1 LVGQAFSPARA
12 SEARPGFLMLTNLL
26 FFLLTGATLSLLL
39 WTGTELFRNQEDP
52 LGDRLEGLQT
62 QAMVATARTTRR
74 KTSGRGLDRFLNVIG
89 VIPGGEDWMNTT
101 EKLLAQAGVRRK
113 SALALYCTG
122 VLAFTLALCAGTVY
136 LQRGNGSDAM
146 SMLGGLA
153 AALLLGFILPKQ
165 VLYRLVKSY
174 RRKLQEALPDTVDL
188 LGIVLGT
195 GLGLDQAMMRVSEEM
210 LYIYPELANEF
221 ATVVMQVRA
230 GQERGKAFNQ
240 FVRRT
245 GIEDI
250 KSLAAMIIQSEKF
263 GTSLAQA
270 LKVYADALRTRRRLR
285 ADAAVGKAGIKMLF
299 PIVVFILPVLFVIT
313 LVPGMLSV
321 MKDLKLLGGGR

>member
-1 LVGQAFSPARA
+1 
-12 SEARPGFLMLTNLL
+12 MLINLL
-26 FFLLTGATLSLLL
+26 FFVLAGATLSLLI
-39 WTGTELFRNQEDP
+39 WTSMELFRDQEDP
-52 LGDRLEGLQT
+52 LGDRLEGLQS
-62 QAMVATARTTRR
+62 QALVVSSRISTRR
-74 KTSGRGLDRFLNVIG
+74 KPTGNGLDRVLYIISLV
-89 VIPGGEDWMNTT
+89 PGGEDWMSGT
-101 EKLLAQAGVRRK
+101 EKLLKQAGSRRK
-113 SALALYCTG
+113 SALAIYCIG
-122 VLAFTLALCAGTVY
+122 VLTFVFALAAITVY
-136 LQRGNGSDAM
+136 LQRDNPNGAA

-153 AALLLGFILPKQ
+153 AAFLLGFILPKQ
-165 VLYRLVKSY
+165 ILYRMVKRY
-174 RRKLQEALPDTVDL
+174 RAKLQEALPDTVDL

-210 LYIYPELANEF
+210 QYIYPELASEF

-240 FVRRT
+240 FIRRT

-285 ADAAVGKAGIKMLF
+285 AEAAVGKAGIKMLF

-321 MKDLKLLGGGR
+321 LQNLKLLGSGR